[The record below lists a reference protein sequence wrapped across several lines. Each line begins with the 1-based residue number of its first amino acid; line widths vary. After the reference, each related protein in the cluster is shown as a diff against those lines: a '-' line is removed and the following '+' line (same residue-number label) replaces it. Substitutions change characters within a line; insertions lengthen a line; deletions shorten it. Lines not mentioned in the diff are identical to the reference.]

1 MLQFVKLTEKN
12 DHEGETWH
20 YWLQVD
26 GNRQELDKLEDFL
39 IKHAGDAEDFSYELH
54 RYRERYEDEVDI
66 LVEES
71 DWGYMKTH
79 QKFKGR
85 LNLGDL
91 SLVTPDDILYKG
103 GIEGFFE

>member
-20 YWLQVD
+20 YWLQWD
-26 GNRQELDKLEDFL
+26 GNTEELKKLDGFL
-39 IKHAGDAEDFSYELH
+39 AKHAGDDEDYSYELFH
-54 RYRERYEDEVDI
+54 YTRYEDEVDI
-66 LVEES
+66 LVEEA

-91 SLVTPDDILYKG
+91 SLVEPDDILYKG

>member
-20 YWLQVD
+20 YWLQLD
-26 GNRQELDKLEDFL
+26 GNTKELEKLRNSLDAYAEEDY
-39 IKHAGDAEDFSYELH
+39 DFPYELFE
-54 RYRERYEDEVDI
+54 YTRYEDEVDI

-103 GIEGFFE
+103 RIERFFE

>member
-20 YWLQVD
+20 YWLQWD
-26 GNRQELDKLEDFL
+26 GNTEELKKLDGFL
-39 IKHAGDAEDFSYELH
+39 AKHAGDDEDFSYELFH
-54 RYRERYEDEVDI
+54 YTRYEDEVDI
-66 LVEES
+66 LVDES

-91 SLVTPDDILYKG
+91 SLVEPDDILYKG
-103 GIEGFFE
+103 RIERFFE